1 MGWFFKISMQF
12 YTPFL
17 FVFFCGDIVGITS
30 DRSYVIEY
38 LLKCL
43 CGQLDFDSG
52 FLYYEGRMIS
62 NSGKTGAF
70 KSNYTLINDHSSFI
84 KTLTLAENV
93 FALQETTPFFFKKK
107 EFGI

>member
-1 MGWFFKISMQF
+1 M
-12 YTPFL
+12 
-17 FVFFCGDIVGITS
+17 
-30 DRSYVIEY
+30 IEY

-93 FALQETTPFFFKKK
+93 FAPSGDNTILFKKK